1 MRPPN
6 SNFHLRSSVC
16 TCSCLSLL
24 NSEELR
30 AQPEPKLIYDEEA
43 WEVDEITGEYAF
55 PTLLLVPMGPPPKP
69 GEELRDT
76 RTISHSLERRTE
88 RGIIKFETFGMRS
101 LLKCGKIIPVLLAD
115 TIELVKASYRDI
127 GAPYPFKVVE
137 DFRGHGRSSMVEV
150 CNHSNQQLTGGTST
164 FTREHVQHLLQN
176 ASVLQGMQRSARTAS
191 SGGAVSP
198 ILVLHVH

>member
-1 MRPPN
+1 MRSPN

-150 CNHSNQQLTGGTST
+150 CNHSNQ
-164 FTREHVQHLLQN
+164 
-176 ASVLQGMQRSARTAS
+176 
-191 SGGAVSP
+191 
-198 ILVLHVH
+198 